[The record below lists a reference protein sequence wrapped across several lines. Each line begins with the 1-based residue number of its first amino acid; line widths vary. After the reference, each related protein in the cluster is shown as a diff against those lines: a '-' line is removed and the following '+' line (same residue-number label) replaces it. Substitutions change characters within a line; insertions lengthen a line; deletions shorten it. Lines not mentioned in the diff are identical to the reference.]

1 MIKTTDL
8 PPETAVVVK
17 AIGTTQIKEGDSV
30 LVGVKCIWT
39 GQRFE
44 PITPG
49 FATTKNVFDYC
60 QPGELVIL
68 KREK

>member
-1 MIKTTDL
+1 MIKTINL

-17 AIGTTQIKEGDSV
+17 AIGTTKLEKGDSV
-30 LVGVKCIWT
+30 LVGVKCVWT

-60 QPGELVIL
+60 GENELIIL